1 MKIQAEAG
9 KRILTEQR
17 DKYRL
22 NLLQRDDNS
31 PVLVLVAVTVE
42 DGQEVFK
49 PVAELAMSDIYAQVF
64 YVLTHHEQITR

>member
-1 MKIQAEAG
+1 MDLKAEAG
-9 KRILTEQR
+9 KRTLLEMR

-22 NLLQRDDNS
+22 NMLQNEDDS

-49 PVAELAMSDIYAQVF
+49 PVAELDMSDIYTQIFDIFA
-64 YVLTHHEQITR
+64 YHE